1 MIEFRVAALMF
12 VCLNTSNPT
21 LHDLASSP
29 LVHYVIRDSFLE
41 EKGFFEI
48 LSSKWWGLAGIC
60 IKVRPSAVNRKVP
73 THI

>member
-29 LVHYVIRDSFLE
+29 LMHYVIKYGFLE

-48 LSSKWWGLAGIC
+48 VSSKRLGLAEIC
-60 IKVRPSAVNRKVP
+60 IKVRPSVVNRKVP
-73 THI
+73 THF